1 MRILDLP
8 VLAALTV
15 LSWLPPLEWK
25 APAKAPAS
33 VACACRVRRGRELGL
48 LTVAELRPP
57 VRTRPTRK
65 GTRPCRMNL

>member
-33 VACACRVRRGRELGL
+33 VACACCVRAGRELRL

-57 VRTRPTRK
+57 RADPSNQK
-65 GTRPCRMNL
+65 GN